1 MLFLAFTTLMVQDLF
16 HIKNSHKF
24 YSLVLQLLKVKVE
37 KALPVLPR
45 KLLKLY
51 VQNLLVVELKVSLDY
66 KDNSRLWT
74 TITVAH
80 LTNMNLIKQWKIL
93 VLVSVI
99 LKFKLYSLTSTLI
112 AVVFLNMMNLSVQF
126 VDQWIQLV
134 KELLLSA

>member
-37 KALPVLPR
+37 KALPVLPK

-66 KDNSRLWT
+66 KDNSKIWMII
-74 TITVAH
+74 TIAH
-80 LTNMNLIKQWKIL
+80 MKNINSTKQL
-93 VLVSVI
+93 R
-99 LKFKLYSLTSTLI
+99 TL
-112 AVVFLNMMNLSVQF
+112 N
-126 VDQWIQLV
+126 
-134 KELLLSA
+134 